1 MKIFQWHS
9 LKIRVILFTLSI
21 FVISIWSLSFYV
33 SQMLREDMQ
42 RHLGEQQFS
51 TVSILADDINNEL
64 NNRFSAL
71 RIVAKRIDQVMFADK
86 AALQSLLESQ
96 HLFLSLFN
104 GGAFFTGIDGT
115 TIASLPLSANR
126 LGVNYLYRD
135 HVAAALKEGKTTVS
149 QVIVGKMLHTPVFA
163 MATPVRDAQGNVI
176 GALVGIINL
185 AQPNFLDKITK
196 GHYGETGGYLIV
208 SQKQRIVVSAGDKS
222 RIMESLAISG
232 SNPVIDRF
240 LQGYEGSDVLVNP
253 QGLKLM
259 VAAKGVPTAG
269 WSVLALLPTTE
280 AFAPI
285 YAMWQRT
292 LLTTILLTLLV
303 GILTWWMMRR
313 QLSPMLDT
321 VKTLASLSDTNQP
334 LQPLPVSSQD
344 EIGDLVG
351 GFNRLL
357 TTLEQ
362 REAQLR
368 SFYEFDL
375 VGLTITS
382 PEKGWI
388 QINKCLCDM
397 LEYSEQELRTMT
409 WAQLTHPDDL
419 AAGVAQF
426 NKMLAGE
433 IDGYSLEKRFVSRT
447 GKIIPTHLVARCVR
461 KANGEIDFVLAM
473 VEDISER
480 KAAAKEIENL
490 AFYDTLTSLPNRR
503 LLLDRLK
510 QALALAARSC
520 RGGAL
525 LFIDLD
531 NFKNLNDT
539 LGHDTG
545 DLLLKQVAQ
554 RLLSCVREEDT
565 VARIGGDEFVIL
577 LAQLSEQ
584 PEEAA
589 SQTKLVASKILT
601 TLNHPYQLDNF
612 EYRNT
617 PSIGASL
624 FSQQDSSEDLMKQ
637 ADIAMYQAKKAG
649 RNAFRFFDPQMQ
661 DIINARANL
670 EGQLRKAIENK
681 EFQLYFQIQVDGS
694 ARPLGAE
701 ALIRW
706 IHPVNGLV
714 SPAQFIPLAEET
726 GMILPIGKWVL
737 ETACAQLKAWQ
748 QAAFTRHLTL
758 SVNVSAK
765 QFHEPNFVAQVLEVV
780 RQYGIN
786 PKLLKLEPTES
797 ILLENIDETIATM
810 HALKEIGVG
819 FALDDF
825 GTGFSSLQYLKK
837 LPLSQ
842 LKIDRSF
849 VRDMVQDSNDQAIVR
864 TIISMAQSLNLEVIA
879 EGVETVDQLQ
889 MLKTHGCNHYQGYL
903 FGKPVPIEAFEA
915 SLKQG

>member
-9 LKIRVILFTLSI
+9 LKTRVILFTLTI

-64 NNRFSAL
+64 NNRFNAL
-71 RIVAKRIDQVMFADK
+71 RIVAKGVDPVMFADK
-86 AALQSLLESQ
+86 TALQSLLERGHVFQ
-96 HLFLSLFN
+96 SLFN
-104 GGAFFTGIDGT
+104 AGAFFTGIDGVV
-115 TIASLPLSANR
+115 IASFPLSANR
-126 LGVNYLYRD
+126 LGVNYMSRD
-135 HVAAALKEGKTTVS
+135 YLITSLKKGKTTVS
-149 QVIVGKMLHTPVFA
+149 EVVVGKVLRAPIVA
-163 MATPVRDAQGNVI
+163 MATPVRDTQGNVI
-176 GALVGIINL
+176 GALVGVINL
-185 AQPNFLDKITK
+185 AQPNFLDKISN

-253 QGLKLM
+253 KGLELM
-259 VAAKGVPTAG
+259 ASAKGVPTAG
-269 WSVLALLPTTE
+269 WSVMALLPTTE
-280 AFAPI
+280 AFSPI

-419 AAGVAQF
+419 AEGVAQF

-447 GKIIPTHLVARCVR
+447 GNVIPTHLVARCVR
-461 KANGEIDFVLAM
+461 KTNGEVDFVLAM
-473 VEDISER
+473 VEDISAR

-490 AFYDTLTSLPNRR
+490 AFYDPLTNLPNRR

-545 DLLLKQVAQ
+545 DLLLKQVAR
-554 RLLSCVREEDT
+554 RLISCVRDGDT

-649 RNAFRFFDPQMQ
+649 RNAFCFFDPQMQ

-670 EGQLRKAIENK
+670 EGQLRKAIEND

-714 SPAQFIPLAEET
+714 SPEQFISLAEET

-765 QFHEPNFVAQVLEVV
+765 QFHEPNFVAQVLEAV

-889 MLKTHGCNHYQGYL
+889 MLKNHGCNHYQGYL

-915 SLKQG
+915 SLKRG

>member
-9 LKIRVILFTLSI
+9 LKTRVILFTLTI

-64 NNRFSAL
+64 NNRFNAL
-71 RIVAKRIDQVMFADK
+71 RIVAKGVDPVMFADK
-86 AALQSLLESQ
+86 TALQALLERGHVFQ
-96 HLFLSLFN
+96 SLFN
-104 GGAFFTGIDGT
+104 AGAFFTGIDGAV
-115 TIASLPLSANR
+115 IASFPLSANR
-126 LGVNYLYRD
+126 LGVNYMSRD
-135 HVAAALKEGKTTVS
+135 YLITSLKKGKTTVS
-149 QVIVGKMLHTPVFA
+149 EVVVGKVLRAPIVA
-163 MATPVRDAQGNVI
+163 MATPVRDTQGNVI
-176 GALVGIINL
+176 GALVGVINL
-185 AQPNFLDKITK
+185 AQPNFLDKISN

-253 QGLKLM
+253 QGLELM
-259 VAAKGVPTAG
+259 ASAKGVPTAG
-269 WSVLALLPTTE
+269 WSVMALLPTTE
-280 AFAPI
+280 AFSPI

-321 VKTLASLSDTNQP
+321 VKTLASLSNTNQP

-419 AAGVAQF
+419 AEGVAQF

-433 IDGYSLEKRFVSRT
+433 IDGYSLEKRFISRT

-589 SQTKLVASKILT
+589 SQTKLVALKILT

-624 FSQQDSSEDLMKQ
+624 FSQQDSSEDLMRQ

-681 EFQLYFQIQVDGS
+681 EFQLYFQIQVDGA

-714 SPAQFIPLAEET
+714 SPEQFISLAEET

-765 QFHEPNFVAQVLEVV
+765 QFHEPNFVAQVLEAV

-889 MLKTHGCNHYQGYL
+889 MLKNHGCNHYQGYL

>member
-9 LKIRVILFTLSI
+9 LKTRVILFTLSI

-42 RHLGEQQFS
+42 RHLGGQQFS

-64 NNRFSAL
+64 NNRFNAL
-71 RIVAKRIDQVMFADK
+71 RIVAKGVDPVMFADK
-86 AALQSLLESQ
+86 AALKSLLESQ

-126 LGVNYLYRD
+126 LGVNYMSRD
-135 HVAAALKEGKTTVS
+135 YLVAPLKKGKTTVS
-149 QVIVGKMLHTPVFA
+149 EVVVGKVLRAPIVA
-163 MATPVRDAQGNVI
+163 MATPVRDTQGNVI

-185 AQPNFLDKITK
+185 AQPNFLDKISN
-196 GHYGETGGYLIV
+196 GHYGEAGGYLIV

-253 QGLKLM
+253 QGLELM
-259 VAAKGVPTAG
+259 ASAKGVPTAG
-269 WSVLALLPTTE
+269 WSVMALLPTTE

-419 AAGVAQF
+419 AAGVEQF

-433 IDGYSLEKRFVSRT
+433 IDGYSLEKRFISRT

-490 AFYDTLTSLPNRR
+490 AFYDTLTNLPNRR

-510 QALALAARSC
+510 QALVLAARS
-520 RGGAL
+520 GKEGAL

-554 RLLSCVREEDT
+554 RLVSCVRDGDT

-577 LAQLSEQ
+577 LAELSEQ

-589 SQTKLVASKILT
+589 SQTKLVALKILT
-601 TLNHPYQLDNF
+601 ALNHPYQLDNF

-637 ADIAMYQAKKAG
+637 ADIAMYQAKKSG

-661 DIINARANL
+661 DIINARANM
-670 EGQLRKAIENK
+670 EGQLRNAIENN
-681 EFQLYFQIQVDGS
+681 EFQLYFQIQVDG
-694 ARPLGAE
+694 AAHPLGAE

-706 IHPVNGLV
+706 IHPESGLV

-737 ETACAQLKAWQ
+737 ETACAQLKIWQ
-748 QAAFTRHLTL
+748 QAVFTRHLTL

-765 QFHEPNFVAQVLEVV
+765 QFHEPNFVGQVLEAV
-780 RQYGIN
+780 RRYDIN

-797 ILLENIDETIATM
+797 ILLDNIDETIATM

-879 EGVETVDQLQ
+879 EGVETEDQLQ

-903 FGKPVPIEAFEA
+903 FGKPVPIEEFEA